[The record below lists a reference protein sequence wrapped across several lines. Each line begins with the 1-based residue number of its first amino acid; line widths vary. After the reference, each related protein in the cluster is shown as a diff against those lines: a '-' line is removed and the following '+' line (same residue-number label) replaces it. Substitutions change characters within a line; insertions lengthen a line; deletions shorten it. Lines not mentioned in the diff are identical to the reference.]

1 MTRQLFQFAAILFAK
16 FLRGFW
22 WSTELLARSRTET
35 RTWGMNLSSL
45 RGCPLLRTLTLWE
58 RRVLPLKQVG
68 VTSRT
73 VEGEEKRRREWGTQN
88 VKSAKK
94 VAHRLWTVGSSI
106 LHHKAF
112 PFSWGF
118 PLVLKQHTYFWV
130 SILLNKL
137 KISYISYII
146 QIYLSFS
153 YFLKFY
159 SMATYREFKCHY
171 HYDRLQD
178 WGGR

>member
-1 MTRQLFQFAAILFAK
+1 MKYKTVCQKPPWNFEA
-16 FLRGFW
+16 W
-22 WSTELLARSRTET
+22 
-35 RTWGMNLSSL
+35 
-45 RGCPLLRTLTLWE
+45 TLGAWEAVPRCAPWHCGSGGLCLWN
-58 RRVLPLKQVG
+58 RRG
-68 VTSRT
+68 VTSGT
-73 VEGEEKRRREWGTQN
+73 VEGEEKRRREWGTQS

-94 VAHRLWTVGSSI
+94 AAHRSRTVGSSI
-106 LHHKAF
+106 LHHMAF

-118 PLVLKQHTYFWV
+118 PLVLKQHTYFRA

-137 KISYISYII
+137 KISVI